1 MGMPSL
7 ELLEFHH
14 TFPGTYA
21 FKVIG
26 LADGNFT
33 GRVVASVR
41 DELGLDI
48 DPPYSLRSTT
58 SGKHIAI
65 TLEPEC
71 ESPQKVLAI
80 YSRLMGME
88 GVVMLL

>member
-1 MGMPSL
+1 MGLPTL
-7 ELLEFHH
+7 ELLECHH

-26 LADGNFT
+26 FADGNFT

-41 DELGLDI
+41 DELGLEL
-48 DPPYSLRSTT
+48 DPPYSLRSTK
-58 SGKHIAI
+58 SGKHVSI